1 MYPVVNIDRMHG
13 TDNHADLRSVKFG
26 SFSGDDFTAAAINNG
41 CIVVLNGAIDHE
53 CYYAVAPTSS
63 NKFID
68 LYLVAS
74 PEYLPN
80 PLEQRLDCFTN
91 AAGKFARAYKLIDGD
106 CFSITEDG
114 LNGGSGAA
122 VGNAVYAQNGDVQL
136 KVGSGAIQIGTIS
149 RKEMKGG
156 KTWFVIDVKEV
167 IA

>member
-13 TDNHADLRSVKFG
+13 TDNHADLRSVKYG
-26 SFSGDDFTAAAINNG
+26 TVSNDEFTAAAIDNG
-41 CIVVLNGAIDHE
+41 GIVVLSDAIDHE
-53 CYYAVAPTSS
+53 CYQAVAPTSS

-80 PLEQRLDCFTN
+80 PLEQTLDCFTN
-91 AAGKFARAYKLIDGD
+91 AAGKLARAYKLINGD

-114 LNGGSGAA
+114 VDGGTSAA
-122 VGNAVYAQNGDVQL
+122 VGDAVYAQNGDV
-136 KVGSGAIQIGTIS
+136 KMKAGSGAIQIGTIS
-149 RKEMKGG
+149 HKETKGG
-156 KTWFVIDVKEV
+156 KNWLVIDVKEV

>member
-13 TDNHADLRSVKFG
+13 TDNHADLRSIKFG
-26 SFSGDDFTAAAINNG
+26 TVADDVFTEAAINNG
-41 CIVVLNGAIDHE
+41 SVVVLSGAIDHE
-53 CYYAVAPTSS
+53 CYKAVTPTNS

-80 PLEQRLDCFTN
+80 PLEQTLDCFTN
-91 AAGKFARAYKLIDGD
+91 AAGKLARAYKLVNGD

-114 LNGGSGAA
+114 VDGGSAASVGAA
-122 VGNAVYAQNGDVQL
+122 IYAQNGNVKL
-136 KVGSGAIQIGTIS
+136 KAGSGAIQIGTIS
-149 RKEMKGG
+149 RKETKGG
-156 KTWFVIDVKEV
+156 KNWLVIDVKEV